1 MRSNSKI
8 VRNFASVTLRPSIRH
23 FALAT
28 AVVFFGATSVSLAA
42 VFPGYTFLNVTG
54 NGIGGNAAFSQ
65 FSGTNG
71 VINVTHAFSGAG
83 PGLSDN
89 QNTAIFPSQF
99 TTVFPGTGQ
108 VQGHLAQTIYS
119 GGSVITFDL
128 TGYTLTQDTAFGIW
142 NTTDEVSRPPGG
154 PPVYQVQL
162 IDASN
167 TQVNPTSFFLMD
179 NQDNQTQVQG
189 RHELTMNTSTG
200 EITPGATINGGVGT
214 HTDAAFWKN
223 IPTTTKKI
231 LIYGNL
237 PPLNN
242 IGDGVGYY
250 FAELAIP
257 EPCSVALCAFSMF
270 SLGAISWRW
279 RSSRVL

>member
-1 MRSNSKI
+1 MSPTRS
-8 VRNFASVTLRPSIRH
+8 R
-23 FALAT
+23 
-28 AVVFFGATSVSLAA
+28 
-42 VFPGYTFLNVTG
+42 
-54 NGIGGNAAFSQ
+54 
-65 FSGTNG
+65 
-71 VINVTHAFSGAG
+71 
-83 PGLSDN
+83 
-89 QNTAIFPSQF
+89 NTAIFPSQF

-108 VQGHLAQTIYS
+108 VQGHLAQTIYN

-128 TGYTLTQDTAFGIW
+128 TGYTLTQNTAFGMW

-162 IDASN
+162 INSSN
-167 TQVNPTSFFLMD
+167 VQVNPTSFFLMD

-189 RHELTMNTSTG
+189 RHKLTMNTSTG
-200 EITPGATINGGVGT
+200 EITPGATINGGIGT

-231 LIYGNL
+231 IVYGNL

-250 FAELAIP
+250 FAELAVP
-257 EPCSVALCAFSMF
+257 EPGSCGLFVIGLLSLSAIRRKRRCSP
-270 SLGAISWRW
+270 GE
-279 RSSRVL
+279 